1 MSQLAVP
8 ATQAPTRPRRHAAFR
23 ALAVAVA
30 LVFLVGFGVWQ
41 SILTPWL
48 TFPDPVDHGWSRTPE
63 LHRLAD
69 SVSAA
74 VLGSVGVAALAL
86 AVRPRGRSGLSSW
99 LLVMLAAM
107 GLSSVGSSWVQGHG
121 PGDAVVGLVVWSA
134 VVVVPFAYLAPDR
147 RALSRGGVPA
157 SGRPGPALRPVLVAL
172 AALGAL
178 LVVAATAWRLAGGVF
193 EDPREDDV
201 FGLVLLGLG
210 LATGGAL
217 CARGGE
223 GWRTLALILAGTTA
237 YVVVAVVSLA
247 VR

>member
-1 MSQLAVP
+1 
-8 ATQAPTRPRRHAAFR
+8 
-23 ALAVAVA
+23 
-30 LVFLVGFGVWQ
+30 VGFGVWQ

-48 TFPDPVDHGWSRTPE
+48 TLPDTVDHGWTRTPE

-74 VLGSVGVAALAL
+74 VLASVGVAALML
-86 AVRPRGRSGLSSW
+86 AVRPRGRSALSSW

-107 GLSSVGSSWVQGHG
+107 GLSSLGSSWVQGHG
-121 PGDAVVGLVVWSA
+121 LGDAVVVFAVWSA
-134 VVVVPFAYLAPDR
+134 VVVAPFALLAPDR
-147 RALSRGGVPA
+147 RALPRGGVPA
-157 SGRPGPALRPVLVAL
+157 PERPRPAVRPALVAVAVVGVLVA
-172 AALGAL
+172 
-178 LVVAATAWRLAGGVF
+178 VTVTAWRLAGGVI

-237 YVVVAVVSLA
+237 YVVVAVASLSG
-247 VR
+247 R